1 MKSAKSKIKELVI
14 EIAVILGLV
23 AGTIAFATNGLDA
36 RFPSIF

>member
-1 MKSAKSKIKELVI
+1 MKSAKSKIKKLVI

-23 AGTIAFATNGLDA
+23 AGAIAFATNGLDA

>member
-23 AGTIAFATNGLDA
+23 AGAIALATNGLDP